1 MFETEKPHRFIVI
14 GKGGGFSQEIV
25 KQIKLDKSNNHV
37 LNLSTRDINTRE
49 FQNQVDNVFATQ
61 KEFKDAIIWAAGSS
75 SNRSNIDDCKKDET
89 VLEEFIQSLLA
100 SPTYSP
106 NLCYFSSGGTV
117 YGNSPGLVSEMSP
130 LNPQTHY
137 AEMKV
142 RSEEF
147 LLRIAEIGRIGVY
160 LFRIANVYGPNP
172 GNRKNFIHA
181 ALLNPELYLTVNA
194 MSRKQYGTYQDYSNY
209 ILRYMDE
216 YPLAA
221 GSKIVQNVY
230 SNYSYSISEIL
241 EITEPY
247 SAFKDRRVIRESGS
261 LSRTE
266 DVLLTSVNSEP
277 DFGFKWQSLEDYLG
291 ALDLRSDQPDH
302 PE

>member
-1 MFETEKPHRFIVI
+1 MSESEKPHRFIVI
-14 GKGGGFSQEIV
+14 GKGGGFSQEIIR
-25 KQIKLDKSNNHV
+25 QIKLDKSNNPV
-37 LNLSTRDINTRE
+37 LNLSTRDIKTQE
-49 FQNQVDNVFATQ
+49 FQKHVDDILATQ
-61 KEFKDAIIWAAGSS
+61 TEFKDTVIWSTGSS
-75 SNRSNIDDCKKDET
+75 SNRSNSDDCKKDES
-89 VLEEFIQSLLA
+89 VLQEFIQCLLA
-100 SPTYSP
+100 SPAYSP
-106 NLCYFSSGGTV
+106 NFCYFSSGGTI
-117 YGNSPGLVSEMSP
+117 YGNSPGIVSETSH
-130 LNPQTHY
+130 LNPQTAY

-147 LLRIAEIGRIGVY
+147 LLRLAEIGRIGVY

-172 GNRKNFIHA
+172 GIRKNFIHA
-181 ALLNPELYLTVNA
+181 ALLNPEIYLTVNE
-194 MSRKQYGTYQDYSNY
+194 MSRKQYGTYQDYSKY

-216 YPLAA
+216 FPLAA

-230 SNYSYSISEIL
+230 SSYSYSISEIL

-261 LSRTE
+261 LSRNE

-277 DFGFKWQSLEDYLG
+277 DIGFKWQSLEDYLG
-291 ALDLRSDQPDH
+291 ALDLRSEQADH